1 MLTQYQHTY
10 FKQLLIKKIMKNL
23 NILWLL
29 FVLISNQIL
38 AQKTMSI
45 TGKITDLEN
54 SKTIENATVI
64 LVGNGN
70 VYQII
75 SDKNGRFEFKN
86 LQKGTYNIYTSL
98 ESYLSNEKAGIILT
112 TKSLDVSIGLNK
124 INRIVQKTYS
134 YVPRP
139 IRYYNSYYLSPFAQ
153 APNQNINAIAA
164 YSRGVDSRNGETPSI
179 KGARPENTAYYI
191 DGVRVNYFTGEVII
205 GKQ

>member
-1 MLTQYQHTY
+1 M
-10 FKQLLIKKIMKNL
+10 KIS
-23 NILWLL
+23 NILLLL
-29 FVLISNQIL
+29 FLLISNQIL
-38 AQKTMSI
+38 AQKNMSI

-54 SKTIENATVI
+54 SKNIENATVI

-98 ESYLSNEKAGIILT
+98 ESYLSNEKVGIILT
-112 TKSLDVSIGLNK
+112 TKSVETSIGLNK
-124 INRIVQKTYS
+124 INRISQKTYS
-134 YVPRP
+134 YTPRQ
-139 IRYYNSYYLSPFAQ
+139 IRYYYRYYPSPFAQ

-164 YSRGVDSRNGETPSI
+164 YLRGVDSRNGETPSI

-191 DGVRVNYFTGEVII
+191 DGVRVNYFTGELII

>member
-1 MLTQYQHTY
+1 MLTQHQHTY
-10 FKQLLIKKIMKNL
+10 FKQLLIKKIMRNL

-29 FVLISNQIL
+29 FFLISNQIL

-45 TGKITDLEN
+45 TGKVTDLEN
-54 SKTIENATVI
+54 SKTIENAAVI

-86 LQKGTYNIYTSL
+86 LQNGTFNIYTSI
-98 ESYLSNEKAGIILT
+98 ENYLSNEKAGIVLT

-134 YVPRP
+134 YIRTP
-139 IRYYNSYYLSPFAQ
+139 IRYYRRYSPSPFAQ

-164 YSRGVDSRNGETPSI
+164 YFRGVDSRNGETPCI

-191 DGVRVNYFTGEVII
+191 DGVRVNYFTGEVVI